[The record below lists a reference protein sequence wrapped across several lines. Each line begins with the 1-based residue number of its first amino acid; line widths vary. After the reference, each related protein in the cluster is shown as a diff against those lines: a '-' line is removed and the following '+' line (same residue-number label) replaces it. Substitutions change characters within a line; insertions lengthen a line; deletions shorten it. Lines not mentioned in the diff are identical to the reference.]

1 MAKKRNALPAR
12 RAERAAVVSAGMAAD
27 FTQDRL
33 LQQLT
38 SMTEPDVV
46 LQKAGVSRE
55 QLRVLLGDDEI
66 FQAAETRNDALYATP
81 WRLEPSD
88 GDAADLVFAQ
98 LSRWLPV
105 ILRTAMQARYFGY
118 SVIRADWANE
128 GGQNIWSA
136 VSDLPMRWF
145 QPRSGGDLRFF
156 PADGRGGVEGIRVH
170 EQYPWRI
177 FPTYNN
183 PTYDNPRGDALL
195 ARLYWPWFFRNEGW
209 KFWGKFLERF
219 GAPLLVGKAGDGG
232 SPAEM
237 MQALLQ
243 AHGQAALGINHDDE
257 VQAIQSGSN
266 GDSFDK
272 FETASIRRIQ
282 KVILGQTLTSGTD
295 GGSGNRALGGVH
307 NDVRIDKR
315 NSDIQLVTPTVQ
327 AMVDALLVWNGYAP
341 GDVVFSMSD
350 GKGLEAERAAR
361 DATLYGV
368 GVRFS
373 RQYFEDEYNL
383 SADHFMMDGEQPQAG
398 LPIAARSLMAGPR
411 FTPEQQQL
419 EQLADTAIAQAGQPI
434 EAKAM
439 QKLVARCSD
448 PGELERELFKLLPT
462 ATRQEFNRALG
473 DALYVADLQ
482 GWADSEVGHANQSD

>member
-55 QLRVLLGDDEI
+55 QLRVLLSDDEI
-66 FQAAETRNDALYATP
+66 FQATETRNDALYATP
-81 WRLEPSD
+81 WRLEPSE
-88 GDAADLVFAQ
+88 GEAADLVFAQ

-118 SVIRADWANE
+118 SIIRADWVSE
-128 GGQNIWSA
+128 GGQNVWSA
-136 VSDLPMRWF
+136 ISDLPMRWF
-145 QPRSGGDLRFF
+145 QPRPGGELRFF
-156 PADGRGGVEGIRVH
+156 PADGRGGIDGVRVH
-170 EQYPWRI
+170 EQYPWRV
-177 FPTYNN
+177 FATYNN
-183 PTYDNPRGDALL
+183 PTYDNPRGEALL

-219 GAPLLVGKAGDGG
+219 GAPLLVGRAGDGG

-237 MQALLQ
+237 LQALLQ

-272 FETASIRRIQ
+272 FETASLRRIQ

-373 RQYFEDEYNL
+373 RKYFEDEYNL
-383 SADHFMMDGEQPQAG
+383 SADHFEIEQVQAAPRPAVMA
-398 LPIAARSLMAGPR
+398 LQASAGPR

-434 EAKAM
+434 DSGVLAR
-439 QKLVARCSD
+439 LVARCSD